1 MLQPRRL
8 RGPTQAQRSPAERR
22 LEYLVDAGLG
32 LAEAARRHGDDGFEA
47 RMRRQTAAAEA
58 LRLRALGQRVA
69 LTVRRLAAR
78 EIRRAGS

>member
-22 LEYLVDAGLG
+22 LEYLVDA
-32 LAEAARRHGDDGFEA
+32 RRHGDDGLEA
-47 RMRRQTAAAEA
+47 RMRRQTAEAEA

-69 LTVRRLAAR
+69 LKVRRLAAR